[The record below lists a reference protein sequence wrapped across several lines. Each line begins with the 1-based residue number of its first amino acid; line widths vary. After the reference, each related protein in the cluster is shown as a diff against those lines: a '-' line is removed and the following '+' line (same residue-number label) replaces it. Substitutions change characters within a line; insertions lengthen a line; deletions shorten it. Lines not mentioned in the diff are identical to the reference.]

1 MEQYGKLVE
10 SKGCLLLSMKE
21 NKLNNTKLNNSLM
34 EHIFVSQRY
43 LNIVLVSNDVLE
55 QIATLKKKKKLKY
68 TYRKIQIR
76 LQLDKFPRS
85 EPIHVAAFRPRNKTL
100 PTPRGPFLPPP
111 VITYPRESHYPDFQ
125 QHGFLIACPG
135 TFCK

>member
-10 SKGCLLLSMKE
+10 SRGCLLLSMKE

-55 QIATLKKKKKLKY
+55 QIATLKKKKK
-68 TYRKIQIR
+68 T
-76 LQLDKFPRS
+76 
-85 EPIHVAAFRPRNKTL
+85 
-100 PTPRGPFLPPP
+100 
-111 VITYPRESHYPDFQ
+111 
-125 QHGFLIACPG
+125 
-135 TFCK
+135 